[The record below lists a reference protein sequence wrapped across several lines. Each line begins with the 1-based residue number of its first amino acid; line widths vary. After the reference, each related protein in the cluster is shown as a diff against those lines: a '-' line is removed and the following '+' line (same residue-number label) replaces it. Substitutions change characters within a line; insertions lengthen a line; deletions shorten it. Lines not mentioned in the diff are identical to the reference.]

1 MSRRRFVK
9 KKKGTKAEQALR
21 IAKSNQ
27 KTIRRD
33 IEYLSTDATF
43 AAAALAATPT
53 VTHLPLGSIAG
64 PKGVMKSIQ
73 LRGKI
78 LQNLASALNDDWRVD
93 LVLDRL
99 PGNALPTVVE
109 IYTSATPEIYAYKSI
124 AERSRFKIL
133 RSWKGILNESNKTF
147 EMLEFYSKLNLICVV
162 EGSSFANISTYLKNS
177 IVLVK
182 WTTATAN
189 QPTFEAFTR
198 ITTIDEN

>member
-1 MSRRRFVK
+1 MSKRFRTK
-9 KKKGTKAEQALR
+9 RKKGTKAEQALR

-27 KTIRRD
+27 KSIRRD
-33 IEYLSTDATF
+33 VEYLSTDATF
-43 AAAALAATPT
+43 ASAALAATPT

-64 PKGVMKSIQ
+64 PKGIMKSIQ
-73 LRGKI
+73 LRGKV

-99 PGNALPTVVE
+99 PNNALPTAAE

-147 EMLEFYSKLNLICVV
+147 EMLEFYGKLNLIALV
-162 EGSSFANISTYLKNS
+162 EGSSFSSIASYLKNS

-198 ITTIDEN
+198 ITCIDEN